1 MLNKN
6 NAVAGHMDITDGIAT
21 FTFDGS
27 GHNTFPTWKMNETAK
42 ILENLDPQE
51 IQAVVITAGE
61 GRSFG
66 VGGDFHEVSTFKG
79 SDEVD
84 QWIAAC
90 VRMYTSVLQ
99 LQIPVVAAIDGYCIG
114 IGLQLA
120 LCADYRV
127 ASHTADL
134 RMPEFKLGIACVL
147 GNCLLNERVAP
158 HVVNRMIM
166 SSEAWLAAKA
176 FEDGLVDEVAP
187 QNTSALIAAKAAA
200 RKFSTY
206 QPVPYATT
214 KRFANS
220 GMVERLEHARI
231 EATKA
236 HRAGFAASQAAQA
249 RMREVIGKDHTNA

>member
-1 MLNKN
+1 MQDISS
-6 NAVAGHMDITDGIAT
+6 VTTGHVSLSEGIAT

-27 GHNTFPTWKMNETAK
+27 GHNTFPTEKMNATADF
-42 ILENLDPQE
+42 LEGKELQDVS
-51 IQAVVITAGE
+51 AVIITAGD

-66 VGGDFHEVSTFKG
+66 VGGDFKEVSKFKG

-90 VRMYTSVLQ
+90 VRMYTSVLSQ
-99 LQIPVVAAIDGYCIG
+99 KVPVVAAIDGYCIG

-127 ASHTADL
+127 ASPTADL

-147 GNCLLNERVAP
+147 GNRLLSERVAP
-158 HVVNRMIM
+158 NIVNRMIM
-166 SSEAWLAAKA
+166 SSEPWTAERALA
-176 FEDGLVDEVAP
+176 DGLVDEIAGPNISVVA
-187 QNTSALIAAKAAA
+187 AAKEVAKKFAA
-200 RKFSTY
+200 Y

-214 KRFANS
+214 KRYANS
-220 GMVERLEHARI
+220 GIISRLEHARV

-236 HRAGFAASQAAQA
+236 HRAGFAASQVAQE
-249 RMREVIGKDHTNA
+249 RMREVIGRGRPSA